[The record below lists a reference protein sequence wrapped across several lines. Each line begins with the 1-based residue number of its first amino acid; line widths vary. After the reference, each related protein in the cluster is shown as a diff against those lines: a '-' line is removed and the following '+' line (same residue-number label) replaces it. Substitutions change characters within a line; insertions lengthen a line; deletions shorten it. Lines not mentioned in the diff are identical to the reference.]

1 MRGVVGSE
9 RQRVRVKWQAL
20 AHAPFNILLSIEGNG
35 ALAKHG
41 KLPLIPHVA
50 ENVQEARALFEVV
63 KAQDRDG
70 AAGIVQAERALAR
83 LEHGGEIPP
92 EAAE

>member
-1 MRGVVGSE
+1 MIHLGRVPLVGGRYFVSFWLGD
-9 RQRVRVKWQAL
+9 QV
-20 AHAPFNILLSIEGNG
+20 HDS
-35 ALAKHG
+35 
-41 KLPLIPHVA
+41 HVA